1 MSSFN
6 NEAAKKEVQA
16 AEGFTVSAFFASF
29 KKYIWLS
36 VTAAVLLAA
45 LSFAFFRLTFK
56 PLYTSDVK
64 FTITPLVS
72 SDASNGASVYTF
84 NYNATFATQMSE
96 TFPYIINSGIM
107 NDMISF
113 DLDREYQATIS
124 ATAVKD
130 TNIFEIAVTSPSARD
145 AYDVIRSIMTNYP
158 KIAEYVV
165 GDTRM
170 NVIEGSEPMMAEE
183 PSNSGEIYPKVAIF
197 AIVGVLVGAVA
208 AYFDMRLKKTV
219 STKQDIERYFSA
231 KCICEMPAVAQKRGT
246 SQGAFLRFGSSLN
259 GFSES
264 VRVLRQRV
272 QLELHNNGGQIIGV
286 TSTAAAEGKTTVAY
300 NLARSLSN
308 GGKKVLLIDLDLR
321 NRTIQNSINR
331 KKEVPDTGIT
341 DVLTGHVELDD
352 AIKSSSDTFDI
363 LFAGERNIKFRKEPF
378 VSLFEHLKT
387 VYDYIVVDMPA
398 CSVNAEAIRIA
409 DLCDGLLFVVLADKL
424 SPEKIMTSVKDIA
437 FSDAKLMGF
446 VLNGASLGSSEQGA
460 YKTSNRYGR
469 HKYGYGYGYGYK
481 SSKYDD

>member
-1 MSSFN
+1 MSGSN
-6 NEAAKKEVQA
+6 NNTTQNEAQS
-16 AEGFTVSAFFASF
+16 AEGFTFTDFFASF

-45 LSFAFFRLTFK
+45 LSFAYFRLTFK

-107 NDMISF
+107 TDMISF
-113 DLDREYQATIS
+113 DLGREYRATIS
-124 ATAVKD
+124 ASAVKD
-130 TNIFEIAVTSPSARD
+130 TNIFEIAVTSPSALD

-158 KIAEYVV
+158 KVAEYVV

-170 NVIEGSEPMMAEE
+170 NVLEGSEPMMAEE
-183 PSNSGEIYPKVAIF
+183 PSNGGGIYQKVAIF
-197 AIVGVLVGAVA
+197 AIVGVLIGVVA
-208 AYFDMRLKKTV
+208 AFFDMRFRKTV
-219 STKQDIERYFSA
+219 SNKQDIEKYLSA
-231 KCICEMPAVAQKRGT
+231 KCICEIPAVAQKRGT
-246 SQGAFLRFGSSLN
+246 SQGAFLRLGSSFN

-272 QLELHNNGGQIIGV
+272 QLGLHNDGHRILGV
-286 TSTAAAEGKTTVAY
+286 TSTVSSEGKTTVAY
-300 NLARSLSN
+300 NLAKSLSN
-308 GGKKVLLIDLDLR
+308 GGKKVLLVDLDLR

-331 KKEVPDTGIT
+331 RKEVPDTGIT
-341 DVLTGHVELDD
+341 DVLTGRVEIDD
-352 AIKSSSDTFDI
+352 AIKSSSETFDI
-363 LFAGERNIKFRKEPF
+363 LFAGERNIKFRKERF
-378 VSLFEHLKT
+378 VPLFDYFKT

-398 CSVNAEAIRIA
+398 CSVNAETIRIA
-409 DLCDGLLFVVLADKL
+409 DLCDELLFVVLADKL
-424 SPEKIMTSVKDIA
+424 SPEKIMASVKDIA

-446 VLNGASLGSSEQGA
+446 VLNGASIGSSERGA
-460 YKTSNRYGR
+460 YKVSNRYGK
-469 HKYGYGYGYGYK
+469 HNYGYGYGYQ
-481 SSKYDD
+481 SSKYEE